1 MKKIIFINPKIWILF
16 FAFLF
21 IATLV
26 PTFYISI
33 IFDIKIGII
42 FFVVSYF
49 SIFFL
54 KILLGFYK
62 IDREMSKEIILI
74 GRKKKE
80 YFLEEGKIYFF
91 FFTTKFSEIFLIP
104 RENQIFGENKIKV
117 TKVKKEDD
125 ANKIREGLVS
135 FDFSFKIEKVEAY
148 YKFCKKEKL
157 FIFNNFQNHIRD
169 RFFPCFDCF
178 FQIYGLDKF
187 ILRSFTTSKEN
198 GKFEDFCDSDI
209 ISLISELEEETGIDI
224 IKINF
229 EVDET
234 S

>member
-80 YFLEEGKIYFF
+80 YFLEEGKIYIF
-91 FFTTKFSEIFLIP
+91 FFTRFKKIFLIP
-104 RENQIFGENKIKV
+104 KENKIFGEKEIK
-117 TKVKKEDD
+117 TEKDGKV
-125 ANKIREGLVS
+125 LVS
-135 FDFSFKIEKVEAY
+135 FNVSFVIENIEIF
-148 YKFCKKEKL
+148 YKFYKFKKFLSFDE
-157 FIFNNFQNHIRD
+157 FQDYLGNY
-169 RFFPCFDCF
+169 FLSYFDCF
-178 FQIYGLDKF
+178 FQKF
-187 ILRSFTTSKEN
+187 NTDIFVLRNFVILKQN
-198 GKFEDFCDSDI
+198 GKFEELIDPEL
-209 ISLISELEEETGIDI
+209 ISSISELENITGINLFR
-224 IKINF
+224 INF
-229 EVDET
+229 EVDEKK
-234 S
+234 